1 MRYTKVKTLIL
12 SLGILSLLVLASF
25 IKPGFDKDLPPL
37 THTGENMM
45 ACRVNGKVIIAG
57 QNVMNASG
65 SVRFSSAPDNDL
77 LYISCEIP
85 SPHYEIELSIN
96 YDDTLGV
103 YPIINSYPYFGYFWD
118 YTHSI
123 SPNDSNQFQPDKT
136 HAGTVKVTYND
147 GSIIAGTF
155 AMEAVNRR
163 GKVVHITDGRF
174 DIMVH

>member
-1 MRYTKVKTLIL
+1 MIHVREKIFVLTVSAL
-12 SLGILSLLVLASF
+12 SLVMLTSF
-25 IKPGFDKDLPPL
+25 IKPGFDKELPPL

-45 ACRVNGKVIIAG
+45 ACKVNGRVIIAG
-57 QNVMNASG
+57 QYVANATG
-65 SVRFSSAPDNDL
+65 FVQFSSSPDNGL
-77 LYISCEIP
+77 LYLSCEIP
-85 SPHYEIELSIN
+85 SPHYEIELSID

-103 YPIINSYPYFGYFWD
+103 YPIISSYPYFGYFWD

-123 SPNDSNQFQPDKT
+123 SPNDSNQFQPDIKHPGSVT
-136 HAGTVKVTYND
+136 VTYND

-155 AMEAVNRR
+155 AMEGVNRQ

>member
-1 MRYTKVKTLIL
+1 MRNTNTKTLIL
-12 SLGILSLLVLASF
+12 SVSVLSFVFLTSF
-25 IKPGFDKDLPPL
+25 IKIRFDKELPPL

-45 ACRVNGKVIIAG
+45 ACKVNGKVVIAG
-57 QNVMNASG
+57 QNVTNASG
-65 SVRFSSAPDNDL
+65 SVRFSSAPDNEL

-85 SPHYEIELSIN
+85 SPHYEIEISIQ

-123 SPNDSNQFQPDKT
+123 SPNDSNQFQPDRT
-136 HAGTVKVTYND
+136 HTGKVNITYND

-155 AMEAVNRR
+155 AMEAINRK
-163 GKVVHITDGRF
+163 GKVVRITEGRF

>member
-1 MRYTKVKTLIL
+1 MP
-12 SLGILSLLVLASF
+12 LLLLTSF
-25 IKPGFDKDLPPL
+25 INPGFDKELPPL

-45 ACRVNGKVIIAG
+45 ACKINGKVIIAG
-57 QNVMNASG
+57 QNTANASG
-65 SVRFSSAPDNDL
+65 VVIFSSSPDNEL
-77 LYISCEIP
+77 LYLSCEIT
-85 SPHYEIELSIN
+85 SPHYEIELSIE

-123 SPNDSNQFQPDKT
+123 SANDSNQFQPDRT
-136 HAGTVKVTYND
+136 HPGTVTVTYND

-155 AMEAVNRR
+155 AIEAVNRQ

-174 DIMVH
+174 DIMAH